1 MTNMSTL
8 DVILEKIHLRHDPRW
23 RARGMCVACVLEL
36 MDREDVSIVRKSAS
50 LADVLELLKT
60 AGVVRDVFHQDKRVC
75 LHFICTLMKM
85 LKSVED
91 PAVLEQIIQVLVQL
105 LLDLKE
111 EHFVQYV
118 LDELQTQLCKG
129 AGGKRFPHLTFLG
142 KLVDAVSFLAQML
155 TTTHLCVLEC
165 MCECMLNLDESLKSA
180 VCYVFRG
187 VWASEA
193 GLQSLPHTLRE
204 RVCVLLLHT
213 LTHACSLQLTINCL
227 GLLLLMLH
235 RGEMVFFLMNQKQ
248 NPPSEQEDESQCTE
262 LSNQHYSLPLIL
274 KRLLLGGDECV
285 QVVSV
290 RCVSAVLTHSPSQ
303 YCTPFIQAD
312 LPEFLFE
319 RLSSNNEV
327 LLWSVYDCLLLLCED
342 AAFFSQCHSI
352 YGIVSLVRSLK
363 AVLKL
368 SNLEVQKKGLQLLT
382 AILERQP
389 TSVRLFPTVPG
400 FVGVAEVVQ
409 GALTSSCLR
418 LATQAARATTALF
431 RLHHQSSPVHF
442 GELKRIVEAL
452 TSRCAELPSHITS
465 QRRRCFPDSESGQ
478 SFRAGEFLIQALTCF
493 QEACRLAEECVTEAS
508 VKENTL
514 ATPDNQSEDTLE
526 SLCVCLLHCC
536 DTVYIPAVTRLCERV
551 PSPQLLQLFFSVLS
565 MQFSL
570 SPSLA
575 PTFATKLASSGFIRL
590 AVEHKALL
598 SSGNR
603 HSSLNAACCGFLLKL
618 CVCLLSQPHPVA
630 GNHEQ
635 DGEEVEYV
643 LRECLPS
650 LCCRV
655 CDWPSVLLEIPE
667 ENQNTQFCLLHL
679 LSLSL
684 LHGDRLLP
692 DGTVFSSVLNFV
704 CVMQEQHDSL
714 PPSVL
719 KPALYLLAAT
729 QESNPDLDWAAL
741 NSISKALCSTPLFF
755 SPLSSPHPALLRFIF
770 RYPALAERFGMKV
783 LSNWLAAGLEPAAY
797 GENKQGCPD
806 LEKNIDS
813 SVLLELLEK
822 NSSTILS
829 LLGVLCDDDTSV
841 ARQAV
846 QVLRCYLQ
854 AGHSCSSAQAHLL
867 KPALLKL
874 LQRLTCESED
884 NTVLGSLILEVLCL
898 VQNNLP
904 AQSNMDNTDFKLLY
918 HVSNLVGKVKCNNS
932 EFLLPALNYVYGCLT
947 LCSPH
952 TADRVVSML
961 LSNTSVMELLQ
972 VVLNLLSCPFS
983 FISSSPLV
991 CCCLLLLSSLI
1002 ALQHTLSA
1010 QVHKSVSLEL
1020 EIFVKVLTF
1029 HKRHTD
1035 NLVLVCVVRLVQAL
1049 LDVDLSSPVVRV
1061 SECLRLQHP
1070 LQPVDGALHPLGYT
1084 GAISLVRALQSLL
1097 LQKQELLLNASV
1109 NCLRSLTGFL
1119 HRRKPTIAQHVVCQP
1134 WNRFLLYSLLNSGE
1148 NLALHPATLSLLT
1161 LLVHW
1166 SGGATQ
1172 WDSDVAC
1179 VCEAVEK
1186 RGVKELRE
1194 NTTRTL
1200 KLLLT
1205 ECSASSLSEQL
1216 NMRVHSLLESLD
1228 QLPPTET
1235 NTKAFV
1241 LVGSLSICPADFAV
1255 STQPFALAV
1264 LHLNPLGF
1272 NSLGAELRC
1281 AALIGPCGSAG
1292 GVSELPE
1299 READA
1304 DAARRNRRIRARFR
1318 DFILGRTR
1326 CCCSCVFGVGV
1337 FVCLPLL
1344 AMLNVC
1350 TALLLAAITA
1360 VCSTDSDP
1368 HTHRHRHD
1376 SNLEIYKRLFETKR
1390 KDQLNA
1396 LKNLV
1401 ELNDVNQ
1408 QYKIIDIMLKGLF
1421 KVLEDSRAVLVAANM
1436 QPDDPF
1442 PLDDKIKEAYSHVVE
1457 NTAFFGDVALRFPRI
1472 VHHYYD
1478 RNAEW
1483 SGLLRWGL
1491 RFCNL
1496 TGVFTEGPHQHV
1508 LTLMSQELGITEKSP
1523 DFINP
1528 YRTERDDVLHT
1539 AEAFQKLL
1547 REEQKRRRKE
1557 EKRKEMRK
1565 GPRISRSRT
1574 EL

>member
-23 RARGMCVACVLEL
+23 RARGACVACVLEL
-36 MDREDVSIVRKSAS
+36 LDREDVSIVRKSAA
-50 LADVLELLKT
+50 LADVLELLKI
-60 AGVVRDVFHQDKRVC
+60 AGVVRGVFQQDKRVC

-118 LDELQTQLCKG
+118 LDELQTQLCKV
-129 AGGKRFPHLTFLG
+129 AGGKRIPHLTFLG

-165 MCECMLNLDESLKSA
+165 MCECMLNPDEALKSA

-193 GLQSLPHTLRE
+193 ALQSLPNTLRE

-213 LTHACSLQLTINCL
+213 LAHACSLQLTINCL
-227 GLLLLMLH
+227 GLLLLMLR
-235 RGEMVFFLMNQKQ
+235 RGEMVCFLMNQKQ
-248 NPPSEQEDESQCTE
+248 NPPSEQEEESQCTE
-262 LSNQHYSLPLIL
+262 LSNQHCSLPLIL

-303 YCTPFIQAD
+303 YCAPFIQAD

-327 LLWSVYDCLLLLCED
+327 LLWSVYGCLLLLCED

-400 FVGVAEVVQ
+400 FVDIAEVVQ
-409 GALTSSCLR
+409 GAVTSSCLR
-418 LATQAARATTALF
+418 VATQAARAATALF

-452 TSRCAELPSHITS
+452 TSRCAELPSYITS

-478 SFRAGEFLIQALTCF
+478 SFRAGVFLIQALTCF
-493 QEACRLAEECVTEAS
+493 QEACRLAEECATEAS

-536 DTVYIPAVTRLCERV
+536 DTAYIPAVTRLCERV
-551 PSPQLLQLFFSVLS
+551 PSPQALQLFFSVLS

-570 SPSLA
+570 SPSLM
-575 PTFATKLASSGFIRL
+575 PPFATKLASSGFIRL

-598 SSGNR
+598 CSGNR

-630 GNHEQ
+630 CNPQQ

-655 CDWPSVLLEIPE
+655 CDWPSVLLEVPE

-679 LSLSL
+679 LYLSL

-692 DGTVFSSVLNFV
+692 DGTVFSSVVNFV

-729 QESNPDLDWAAL
+729 QESNPDLDWAAV
-741 NSISKALCSTPLFF
+741 NSISKALSSTPLFF
-755 SPLSSPHPALLRFIF
+755 SPLSSTHPALLHFIF
-770 RYPALAERFGMKV
+770 HYPALAERFGMKV
-783 LSNWLAAGLEPAAY
+783 LSNWLAGGLEPAAC
-797 GENKQGCPD
+797 GENKQSCPD
-806 LEKNIDS
+806 LEKNVES

-822 NSSTILS
+822 NPSTILS

-854 AGHSCSSAQAHLL
+854 AGRSCSSAQAHLL

-874 LQRLTCESED
+874 LQRFTCDSED

-932 EFLLPALNYVYGCLT
+932 EFLLPALNYIYGCLT

-972 VVLNLLSCPFS
+972 VVLNLLSSPFS
-983 FISSSPLV
+983 IISSSPLV

-1002 ALQHTLSA
+1002 TLQHTLSA

-1035 NLVLVCVVRLVQAL
+1035 NMVLVCVVRLVQAL

-1061 SECLRLQHP
+1061 LECLRLQRP
-1070 LQPVDGALHPLGYT
+1070 LQPVDGALHPLGFT
-1084 GAISLVRALQSLL
+1084 GAISLVTALQSLL
-1097 LQKQELLLNASV
+1097 LQKQEMLLNASV

-1166 SGGATQ
+1166 SGGVTQ

-1179 VCEAVEK
+1179 VCEAAEK

-1205 ECSASSLSEQL
+1205 ECSAFSLSERL
-1216 NMRVHSLLESLD
+1216 NMKVHSLLESLD

-1235 NTKAFV
+1235 NTKALV
-1241 LVGSLSICPADFAV
+1241 RVGSLSICPADFAGNSV
-1255 STQPFALAV
+1255 ISSTLV
-1264 LHLNPLGF
+1264 HRGF
-1272 NSLGAELRC
+1272 VVRSTVVRRSDRSVRKHRRRVRITGEGDGHGAEEPEGPGLISGFLAFEGL
-1281 AALIGPCGSAG
+1281 AAA
-1292 GVSELPE
+1292 
-1299 READA
+1299 AA
-1304 DAARRNRRIRARFR
+1304 AARV
-1318 DFILGRTR
+1318 
-1326 CCCSCVFGVGV
+1326 CSAVGV
-1337 FVCLPLL
+1337 YVCLPLL
-1344 AMLNVC
+1344 AMLSVC